1 MVQSDLV
8 LRPQLRG
15 LLEKLVIKWG
25 LKKAPFANIATM
37 LHERASTKVLMLK
50 YPLLALPSK
59 DKRKEIH
66 LF

>member
-1 MVQSDLV
+1 
-8 LRPQLRG
+8 LRG